1 VEAVAQ
7 LGWSFTGR
15 SNEGLTVE
23 ARRGRFSRG
32 NFRVES
38 MWKSCGKAVGNMMV
52 LYKYIEI
59 DIALYKTYLI
69 YPFHK
74 T

>member
-23 ARRGRFSRG
+23 ARRGRRKPWKFSG
-32 NFRVES
+32 GIDVE
-38 MWKSCGKAVGNMMV
+38 N
-52 LYKYIEI
+52 
-59 DIALYKTYLI
+59 
-69 YPFHK
+69 
-74 T
+74 